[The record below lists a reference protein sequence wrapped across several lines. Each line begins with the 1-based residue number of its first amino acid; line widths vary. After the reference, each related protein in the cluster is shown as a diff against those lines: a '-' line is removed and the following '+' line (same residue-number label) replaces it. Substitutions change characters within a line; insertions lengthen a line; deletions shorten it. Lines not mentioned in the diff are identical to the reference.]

1 MKSVTAARMRQID
14 DKAIREFGIPSLI
27 LMENAGAACAREAV
41 KLVRKGAVPIA
52 VFAGKGNNGGDG
64 FVAAR
69 HLANHGMKPVVF
81 YFQAPG
87 EMKLDPL
94 VNFRILEKMK
104 VSLIDC
110 SAHLPVSR
118 VKAALKKARVIVDAL
133 FGTGLSKPIE
143 EPFKTA
149 IALINQSGRAVVS
162 ADIPSGLN
170 ADTGEVMGTCVR
182 ATVTVALGLPKK
194 GFLRR
199 EAKRFIGRMVVA
211 DISIPRNLLQ

>member
-1 MKSVTAARMRQID
+1 MRQID